1 MASSDFDPNSAII
14 TSERLA
20 RFVFYRDHVRI
31 DGTLKPDAF
40 IPHPYTDTSVTRHDN
55 LEERKV
61 WIRGNN
67 VARQTQRRL
76 IGRGDACASAYLDQG
91 LQIKP
96 GPTKCNPQHANVH
109 NWPIDKPAQK
119 NRAQRIAKATAFK
132 PSIEISDAQTVSQ
145 VGEFAIVKGV
155 VAEIVTTHKGNVL
168 FNFGLVHPN
177 QTFTAWIQSG
187 ASFLNDPEL
196 SSFQGKTVRVIGKI
210 ELFKAKLEIR
220 VSSRSQILDAD

>member
-1 MASSDFDPNSAII
+1 
-14 TSERLA
+14 
-20 RFVFYRDHVRI
+20 VFYREHVRI

-40 IPHPYTDTSVTRHDN
+40 IPHPYSDTSVTRHDN
-55 LEERKV
+55 LEERKI

-91 LQIKP
+91 LLIKLAR
-96 GPTKCNPQHANVH
+96 TKCNPQHVNVH

-119 NRAQRIAKATAFK
+119 NRAQGIAKASAFK
-132 PSIEISDAQTVSQ
+132 PLIEISDAQALSQ
-145 VGEFAIVKGV
+145 VGEFAIVQGV

-177 QTFTAWIQSG
+177 QTFTAWIRSG
-187 ASFLNDPEL
+187 ASFLKDPVL
-196 SSFQGKTVRVIGKI
+196 SGLRGKTVRVIGKI
-210 ELFKAKLEIR
+210 ELFKGKPEIR
-220 VSSRSQILDAD
+220 VSSRPQILDGD